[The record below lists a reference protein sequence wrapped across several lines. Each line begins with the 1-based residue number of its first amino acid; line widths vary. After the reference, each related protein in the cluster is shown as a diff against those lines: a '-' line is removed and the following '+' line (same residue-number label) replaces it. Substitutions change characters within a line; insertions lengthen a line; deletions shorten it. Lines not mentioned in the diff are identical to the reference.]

1 MQRVY
6 QFRNITYGE
15 SNFNY
20 QFMYQVYLVTVI
32 LYAEDGTVGL
42 GWYEIGQMI
51 STNDGTDFVYT
62 GNKDIWPG
70 NHDGTPPQ

>member
-1 MQRVY
+1 
-6 QFRNITYGE
+6 
-15 SNFNY
+15 
-20 QFMYQVYLVTVI
+20 MYQVYLVTVI

-42 GWYEIGQMI
+42 GWYEVGQVI